1 VDVAATTV
9 LATGSSYVG
18 IVVGDLFTI
27 DVLALAP

>member
-9 LATGSSYVG
+9 LATGSSCVG
-18 IVVGDLFTI
+18 TIVGDLFTV